1 MTVATPLH
9 AFASNERGGARLSR
23 GQTVAIGFS
32 LAVHLALGGYLAY
45 QKFTPAFTDRSADTP
60 PIIIEQPVPQK
71 KVAAPALPKQST
83 PNLHPPIDNPIK
95 PIDTLPTELIPGDVD
110 LSKSVPSRLTF
121 SGQEDGTG
129 TATEPTVEKVAVIGR
144 PDWIKKPGAREFER
158 VFPEEA
164 LRKGVAGAATLDC
177 RVAANGTVDSCRVVD
192 ESPVGYNF
200 GSAAMKLSKYFRM
213 SPMTEDG
220 RPVDGAAVRIP
231 IRFQPG

>member
-1 MTVATPLH
+1 MTVLTPLH
-9 AFASNERGGARLSR
+9 AFASNERGRLSR

-45 QKFTPAFTDRSADTP
+45 QKFTPPKVEPVADDAIVIEHWLKRDPPKPALTEPMKPSIKPHRPVPTPFTP
-60 PIIIEQPVPQK
+60 PDVL
-71 KVAAPALPKQST
+71 PAEPL
-83 PNLHPPIDNPIK
+83 
-95 PIDTLPTELIPGDVD
+95 PGDVD
-110 LSKSVPSRLTF
+110 ITSNSLPTTF
-121 SGQEDGTG
+121 NTNISDTG
-129 TATEPTVEKVAVIGR
+129 TAVEPTVPDRVAVIGR

-164 LRKGVAGAATLDC
+164 LRRGIAGAATLDC
-177 RVAANGTVDSCRVVD
+177 RVAANGTVNSCRVVD

-200 GSAAMKLSKYFRM
+200 GSAAMRLARYFRM